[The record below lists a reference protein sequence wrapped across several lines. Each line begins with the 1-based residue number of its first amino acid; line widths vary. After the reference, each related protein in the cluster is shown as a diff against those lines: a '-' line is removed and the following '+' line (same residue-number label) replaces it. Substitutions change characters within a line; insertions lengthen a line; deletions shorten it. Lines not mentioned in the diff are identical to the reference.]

1 MYWRVLKTALLLGL
15 EFLEAAFLS
24 GLYEHPVAA
33 LVAGL
38 PGVSG
43 LAPSKVAAAQA
54 LVADFKRVH
63 GGFTV
68 AALRQFRGI
77 PCLPV
82 GAVAV
87 PALV

>member
-1 MYWRVLKTALLLGL
+1 
-15 EFLEAAFLS
+15 
-24 GLYEHPVAA
+24 
-33 LVAGL
+33 
-38 PGVSG
+38 
-43 LAPSKVAAAQA
+43 VAAAQA

-68 AALRQFRGI
+68 AALRQLRGI